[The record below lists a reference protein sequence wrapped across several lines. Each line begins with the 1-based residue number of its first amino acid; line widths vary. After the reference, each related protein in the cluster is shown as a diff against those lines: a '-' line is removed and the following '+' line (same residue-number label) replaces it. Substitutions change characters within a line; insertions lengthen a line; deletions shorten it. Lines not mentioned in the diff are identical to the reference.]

1 MSTIAST
8 SVTKIKTRRFGFDL
22 PPEARDRPSSH
33 ISDQPLIPRK
43 GYLAT
48 KETYPVVG
56 LGEHFWAIDR
66 STTQGLL
73 RTLRAAE
80 RQRQT
85 SIASCLTSTHT
96 AVSRMVIDVAYCQGV
111 SRKFLVGRMDRIP
124 PSARRIR
131 SFVTVSCFVLSD

>member
-1 MSTIAST
+1 
-8 SVTKIKTRRFGFDL
+8 
-22 PPEARDRPSSH
+22 
-33 ISDQPLIPRK
+33 
-43 GYLAT
+43 
-48 KETYPVVG
+48 VVG

-85 SIASCLTSTHT
+85 SIASCLTSNHT